1 MSAIVYIDRSVIRSP
16 DRGGLRESLARL
28 TEFVRE
34 REPQL
39 LFYGFAIDEPT
50 ATMHVIA
57 VHPDAASLELH
68 LAIGGPEFQ
77 KVGAFIDLQE
87 IAVFGT
93 VPDAVRDQLHR
104 KATALGTDARV
115 HVGELA
121 SGFERL
127 SSHRG

>member
-1 MSAIVYIDRSVIRSP
+1 MGAIVYIDRSSIRSS
-16 DRGGLRESLARL
+16 DVTGLRMAVAGL

-50 ATMHVIA
+50 MTMHVVA
-57 VHPDAASLELH
+57 VHPDSGSLELH
-68 LAIGGPEFQ
+68 LAIGGPEFR

-87 IAVFGT
+87 ITVFGELT
-93 VPDAVRDQLHR
+93 QEVREQLLA
-104 KATALGTDARV
+104 KAAALGTDARV
-115 HVGELA
+115 HMSELA

-127 SSHRG
+127 AELSD